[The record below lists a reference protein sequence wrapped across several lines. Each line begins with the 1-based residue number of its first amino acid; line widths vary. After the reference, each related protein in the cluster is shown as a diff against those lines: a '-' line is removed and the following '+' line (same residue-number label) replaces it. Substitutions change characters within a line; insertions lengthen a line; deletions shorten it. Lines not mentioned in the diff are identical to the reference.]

1 MLAYG
6 MTLESGVLCGFSHF
20 RSIVELIR
28 RAIMK
33 RFSLISGLT
42 LLPIAVAFVLGVS
55 TSGGVYAGE
64 DSYIL
69 SAPSDNDISD
79 EIGPADSPA
88 VLDTDDKGGDE
99 SIKERLHIK
108 EGTSMKRGQDN
119 SRYRTDG
126 TERYEQQENYNGTG
140 PKREGH
146 Y

>member
-1 MLAYG
+1 
-6 MTLESGVLCGFSHF
+6 
-20 RSIVELIR
+20 
-28 RAIMK
+28 MK

-42 LLPIAVAFVLGVS
+42 LLPIVATFVLGVS
-55 TSGGVYAGE
+55 TSGGAYAGE
-64 DSYIL
+64 DSYVL
-69 SAPSDNDISD
+69 SAPRDNDISD

-88 VLDTDDKGGDE
+88 VEDTDDKGGDE

-126 TERYEQQENYNGTG
+126 TERYEQQENYSGTG
-140 PKREGH
+140 PKPAGR

>member
-1 MLAYG
+1 
-6 MTLESGVLCGFSHF
+6 
-20 RSIVELIR
+20 
-28 RAIMK
+28 MK

-42 LLPIAVAFVLGVS
+42 LLPIVAAFVLGVS
-55 TSGGVYAGE
+55 TSGGVYAGG
-64 DSYIL
+64 DSYVL
-69 SAPSDNDISD
+69 PAPRDNDMPD

-88 VLDTDDKGGDE
+88 VEDTDDEGGDE

-126 TERYEQQENYNGTG
+126 IERYEQQENYSGTG
-140 PKREGH
+140 PKPEGR

>member
-1 MLAYG
+1 
-6 MTLESGVLCGFSHF
+6 
-20 RSIVELIR
+20 
-28 RAIMK
+28 MK
-33 RFSLISGLT
+33 RFSLISGST
-42 LLPIAVAFVLGVS
+42 LLPIVVAFVLGVS
-55 TSGGVYAGE
+55 ASGRIHAE
-64 DSYIL
+64 QDSYVL

-88 VLDTDDKGGDE
+88 VEDTDDKGGDE

-140 PKREGH
+140 PKREGR

>member
-1 MLAYG
+1 
-6 MTLESGVLCGFSHF
+6 
-20 RSIVELIR
+20 
-28 RAIMK
+28 MK
-33 RFSLISGLT
+33 RSSLISGPT
-42 LLPIAVAFVLGVS
+42 LLPIVAAFVLGVS

-64 DSYIL
+64 QDSYVL

-88 VLDTDDKGGDE
+88 VRDTDDKGGDE

-126 TERYEQQENYNGTG
+126 TERYEQQENYSGTG
-140 PKREGH
+140 PKPAGR

>member
-1 MLAYG
+1 MLAHG

-20 RSIVELIR
+20 RSTVELIR

-55 TSGGVYAGE
+55 ASGGVYAGE
-64 DSYIL
+64 DSYVL
-69 SAPSDNDISD
+69 PAPRDNDISD

-88 VLDTDDKGGDE
+88 VVDTDEEGGDE

-140 PKREGH
+140 PKPAGR